1 MRRFLL
7 ILLGLL
13 GTAQPA
19 VRAEAPFLSPRVGAD
34 SLSSLLASPEEPA
47 TFGIRFVACLA
58 DDDSL
63 ALIDVDDQTHDNESN
78 SNQADG
84 RDEQQRTESLVKPSA
99 RRDGHPATAGRIVEA
114 VDSATSDDAVA
125 NAISPRDLKHA
136 MSAVD
141 DARVR
146 ARLAELNKPATLL
159 TVAPPPVTAGD
170 EPVNRAAV
178 VFDQSPYWILGGPSV
193 PPPPQRVH
201 VVFHHNPTYFQEL
214 NLERCG
220 KLDCARCGYLQN
232 LYSSVWFIGNTSLL
246 PFRLAAQPPCECVA
260 AYGDCP
266 TCHQYQCPV
275 EPLQVG
281 DSCLATSRGTLSQSA
296 ALAGFVLLL
305 W

>member
-193 PPPPQRVH
+193 PRRH
-201 VVFHHNPTYFQEL
+201 SGF
-214 NLERCG
+214 
-220 KLDCARCGYLQN
+220 
-232 LYSSVWFIGNTSLL
+232 TSCSTII
-246 PFRLAAQPPCECVA
+246 Q
-260 AYGDCP
+260 
-266 TCHQYQCPV
+266 H
-275 EPLQVG
+275 
-281 DSCLATSRGTLSQSA
+281 TSRNLTWSGAANLIVRVVVIYKISIPAFGLSVTRRSCRFA
-296 ALAGFVLLL
+296 
-305 W
+305 